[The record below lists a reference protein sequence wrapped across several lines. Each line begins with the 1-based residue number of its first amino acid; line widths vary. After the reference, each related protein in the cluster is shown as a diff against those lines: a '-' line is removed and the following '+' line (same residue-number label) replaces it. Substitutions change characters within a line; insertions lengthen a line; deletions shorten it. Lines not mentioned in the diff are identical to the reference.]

1 MINLFILS
9 LINVINCQNRF
20 YYHDPSNDITK
31 PRTHAKISDSDTHF
45 DFYFEFT
52 QDKKEV
58 IMFIEIDKISYFSLG
73 LGKSM
78 SDADLWVFEIY
89 DNVITVNDSY
99 CVKHGKPPTD
109 ISSGGTDDLQLIGYY
124 YNQNGKTGVKFKR
137 LVSTGDKYDKD
148 LVEGEAVEFIW
159 AHGKTEANITVSNHG
174 NVNRGSVLL
183 NFTDNG
189 GSNDVIIVDEDNT
202 YYIHKWTNFVC
213 WGIASDF
220 AIIIGRYYKTWGY
233 RTYLHGFLFILI
245 VTSSIT
251 TAMMMLSTDWSVLE
265 WSNFKEQS
273 IKNLFHIIIFMI
285 VTIFMIAQSIG
296 GILYNYMLTTLKI
309 NQKVSLKPS
318 IHAILGSVVY
328 TLGKLQIIAGL
339 FMDNDIRLMLILGAV
354 FTTRLILEILYRKGS
369 LVNLVMTGR
378 REQHFNKV
386 YEDGQN
392 PLLDIN
398 NSEKDDSFVKKSSK
412 LWCIYKNQVV
422 DLSQMIHPGGNYIW
436 KLIQGQDVT
445 RYILGAY
452 TLDSL
457 NIQPYKHSIY
467 TLKILEQYITG
478 IQINQNLEF
487 FINKDNRR
495 VIKQLNETWKLNT
508 ISPYTDQIAYFGFV
522 NEKYQFKNTLSG
534 LQTFGLYFL
543 IKSIEN
549 TSISTRQY
557 TMVLSMTQQ
566 RIKYR
571 KDLSEI
577 FKKILSLQT
586 LQKEI
591 PKEEEYLFELP
602 LIIKR
607 YQSKNGFSSFIHN
620 DNRNGSYS
628 IEGPYGN
635 NIFIEN
641 GNHIVCI
648 AGGTG
653 LFPFLDILEY
663 QLKLTYHNILIKQ
676 FGQDAVQII
685 NPRLIKNFKITLF
698 LAINSADD
706 LIGKDIYFTLLS
718 LQSQL
723 DTPNFKMIVKG
734 NFKLKE
740 CEIITQRFNTQVF
753 KTFINDLNAVSN
765 FFICGPPIMNF
776 TTEKILRDEGINN
789 IIVL

>member
-1 MINLFILS
+1 MINLLILG
-9 LINVINCQNRF
+9 LIEVIICQNRF

-45 DFYFEFT
+45 DFYFEFSE
-52 QDKKEV
+52 DKKEV

-78 SDADLWVFEIY
+78 SDADLWVFEVY

-99 CVKHGKPPTD
+99 CVKHGRPPTD
-109 ISSGGTDDLQLIGYY
+109 ISSGGTDDLQLLGYY

-137 LVSTGDKYDKD
+137 LVKTGDQYDKD
-148 LVEGEAVEFIW
+148 LIEGEAVDFIW

-174 NVNRGSVLL
+174 NVNRGSVIL
-183 NFTDNG
+183 NFTDDG

-213 WGIASDF
+213 WGIASDV

-273 IKNLFHIIIFMI
+273 VKNQFHIIIFMI
-285 VTIFMIAQSIG
+285 VAIFMIAQSIG
-296 GILYNYMLTTLKI
+296 GILYNYMLTSLKI
-309 NQKVSLKPS
+309 NQKVSVKPS

-354 FTTRLILEILYRKGS
+354 LTTRLILEVLYQKGS
-369 LVNLVMTGR
+369 LINVVMTGK
-378 REQHFNKV
+378 ESNSKKV
-386 YEDGQN
+386 YNDGQN

-398 NSEKDDSFVKKSSK
+398 NSQQDEGFEKKSSK

-445 RYILGAY
+445 RYIIGAY
-452 TLDSL
+452 TLDQL
-457 NIQPYKHSIY
+457 KIKVYQHSIY
-467 TLKILEQYITG
+467 TLKILEKYTTG
-478 IQINQNLEF
+478 IYVNQDLEF
-487 FINKDNRR
+487 FINQSNRR
-495 VIKQLNETWKLNT
+495 VVKQLKETWKLNT
-508 ISPYTDQIAYFGFV
+508 IHPYTDQIAYFGFV
-522 NEKYQFKNTLSG
+522 HDKYQFKNTLSG
-534 LQTFGLYFL
+534 LQTFGQYFI
-543 IKSIEN
+543 IKSIEDN
-549 TSISTRQY
+549 DISTRQY
-557 TMVLSMTQQ
+557 TMVQSMTSQ
-566 RIKYR
+566 RIKFR
-571 KDLSEI
+571 KDLSDL

-586 LQKEI
+586 IQKEI
-591 PKEEEYLFELP
+591 PKEEEYSSELP

-607 YQSKNGFSSFIHN
+607 YQSKNGFSSFIHE
-620 DNRNGSYS
+620 DNRNGEYL

-635 NIFIEN
+635 NITIEN
-641 GNHIVCI
+641 GNHLVFI

-663 QLKLTYHNILIKQ
+663 QLKLTYHKILLKQ
-676 FGQDAVQII
+676 FGQEAAQII
-685 NPRLIKNFKITLF
+685 NTGQIKNFKITLF
-698 LAINSADD
+698 LAVNSLDD

-723 DTPNFKMIVKG
+723 DIPNFKMVVKG

-740 CEIITQRFNTQVF
+740 CDIITQRFNAQIF
-753 KTFINDLNAVSN
+753 KSYIGDLNTVSN
-765 FFICGPPIMNF
+765 YFICGPPTMNF
-776 TTEKILRDEGINN
+776 ATEKILKDIEVNN
-789 IIVL
+789 ITVL

>member
-1 MINLFILS
+1 MINLLILG
-9 LINVINCQNRF
+9 LIEVIICQNRF

-45 DFYFEFT
+45 DFYFEFSE
-52 QDKKEV
+52 DKKEV

-78 SDADLWVFEIY
+78 SDADLWVFEVY

-99 CVKHGKPPTD
+99 CVKHGRPPTD
-109 ISSGGTDDLQLIGYY
+109 ISSGGTDDLQLLGYY

-137 LVSTGDKYDKD
+137 LVKTGDQYDKD
-148 LVEGEAVEFIW
+148 LIEGEAVDFIW

-174 NVNRGSVLL
+174 NVNRGSVIL
-183 NFTDNG
+183 NFTDDG
-189 GSNDVIIVDEDNT
+189 GSNDVIIVDGDNT

-213 WGIASDF
+213 WGIASDV

-273 IKNLFHIIIFMI
+273 VKNQFHIIIFMI
-285 VTIFMIAQSIG
+285 VAIFMIAQSIG
-296 GILYNYMLTTLKI
+296 GILYNYMLTSLKI
-309 NQKVSLKPS
+309 NQKVSVKPS
-318 IHAILGSVVY
+318 IHAILGSIVY

-354 FTTRLILEILYRKGS
+354 LTTRLILEVLYQKGS
-369 LVNLVMTGR
+369 LVNVVMTGK
-378 REQHFNKV
+378 ESNSKKV
-386 YEDGQN
+386 YNDGQN

-398 NSEKDDSFVKKSSK
+398 NSQQDEGFEKKSSK

-445 RYILGAY
+445 RYIIGAY
-452 TLDSL
+452 TLDQL
-457 NIQPYKHSIY
+457 KIKVYQHSIY
-467 TLKILEQYITG
+467 TLKILEKYTTG
-478 IQINQNLEF
+478 IYVNQDLEF
-487 FINKDNRR
+487 FINQSNRR
-495 VIKQLNETWKLNT
+495 VVKQLKETWKLNT
-508 ISPYTDQIAYFGFV
+508 IHPYTDQIAYFGFV
-522 NEKYQFKNTLSG
+522 HDKYQFKNTLSG
-534 LQTFGLYFL
+534 LQTFGQYFV
-543 IKSIEN
+543 IKSIEDN
-549 TSISTRQY
+549 DISTRQY
-557 TMVLSMTQQ
+557 TMVQSMTSQ
-566 RIKYR
+566 RVKFR
-571 KDLSEI
+571 KDLSDL

-586 LQKEI
+586 IQKEI
-591 PKEEEYLFELP
+591 PKEEEYLSELP

-607 YQSKNGFSSFIHN
+607 YQSKNGFSSFIHE
-620 DNRNGSYS
+620 DNRNGEYL

-635 NIFIEN
+635 NITIEN
-641 GNHIVCI
+641 GNHLVFI

-663 QLKLTYHNILIKQ
+663 QLKLTYHKILLKQ
-676 FGQDAVQII
+676 FGQEAAQII
-685 NPRLIKNFKITLF
+685 NTGQIKNFKITLF
-698 LAINSADD
+698 LAVNSLDD
-706 LIGKDIYFTLLS
+706 LIGKEIYFTLLS

-723 DTPNFKMIVKG
+723 DIPNFKMVVKG

-740 CEIITQRFNTQVF
+740 CDIITQRFNAQIF
-753 KTFINDLNAVSN
+753 KSYIGDLNTVSN
-765 FFICGPPIMNF
+765 YFICGPPTMNSA
-776 TTEKILRDEGINN
+776 TEKILKDIEVNN